1 MHLTPTTD
9 RELVGLLEAIS
20 SKLDALIGASDPV
33 SEGGPDQMAPGDPA
47 AWAAMLQRVLRRD
60 GGRCGLCAT
69 VMDTS
74 VAGQVLLDW
83 IVPAHLPGFD
93 VVKGQAT
100 PGRRYRSA
108 GASVSNL
115 QAVHAYCEDRQAT
128 GCTCGSGATRACL
141 PSRSPKPRRERCWR
155 CPPGPGPRRLNTNTP
170 KGGAL

>member
-1 MHLTPTTD
+1 MPLTPTTD

-33 SEGGPDQMAPGDPA
+33 SEGGPDQMAPGDPD

-74 VAGQVLLDW
+74 VPGQVLLDW

-100 PGRRYRSA
+100 SGRRYRSA

-115 QAVHAYCEDRQAT
+115 QAVHAYCEDRRGDWLHLREWRHPRMPAVAVAQTAAGELLT
-128 GCTCGSGATRACL
+128 L
-141 PSRSPKPRRERCWR
+141 PE
-155 CPPGPGPRRLNTNTP
+155 
-170 KGGAL
+170 